1 MTTTENK
8 NKKDG
13 FLSKILLVLLS
24 FIIAI
29 LLWYLCTAQDQKVI
43 SRKFNDI
50 PVAYINDSVLYADK
64 LTANVEN
71 DITVD
76 IVLKGYNSAM
86 KEIDS
91 DDIVAVVDLALL
103 KEAGWHKATPVISGI
118 PEGITSSKVESINV
132 NIERIIEKFLYI
144 DIEING
150 VPKDGC
156 TIDKNKIE
164 YLNHINVSCS
174 ESYSK
179 NITGAKVIL
188 DVTEKSED
196 YIVNLNIMLID
207 QAGNEMDKSKVKME
221 RDSIELIVRV
231 DK

>member
-8 NKKDG
+8 KMKDG
-13 FLSKILLVLLS
+13 FLSKILLMLLS
-24 FIIAI
+24 FVIAI

-50 PVAYINDSVLYADK
+50 PVVYINDSGLYEDR

-71 DITVD
+71 NITVD

-86 KEIDS
+86 KEINS
-91 DDIVAVVDLALL
+91 ADIMAVVDLALFKDVGL
-103 KEAGWHKATPVISGI
+103 HKATPVISGI
-118 PEGITSSKVESINV
+118 PEGITSSKVESVNV
-132 NIERIIEKFLYI
+132 NIERIIDKSLYI
-144 DIEING
+144 DIEVKG
-150 VPKDGC
+150 VPKDGY

-188 DVTEKSED
+188 DVTEKNED
-196 YIVNLNIMLID
+196 YIVNLNVILID

-221 RDSIELIVRV
+221 RDSVELIVHV